1 MAKNKNKAKKLQ
13 RDIKRR
19 EKKKQLKQM
28 VKLEKSIL
36 LGVYD
41 NYMKEMSEHEKL
53 KDFMYLGSFNTE
65 PIYMLHDLGK
75 NVGMTKDGSIS
86 VKIEVYV
93 VDEEFL
99 SKMDAYK
106 VSKGKNEEARI
117 YNRET
122 IDSPYGPIQVYF
134 FNASNDI
141 LRANTKVNTNVKE
154 YFDNKQLKNLILNN

>member
-41 NYMKEMSEHEKL
+41 NYMKEMPEHEKL

-75 NVGMTKDGSIS
+75 NVGMTKNGSIS
-86 VKIEVYV
+86 VKIEVYSISE
-93 VDEEFL
+93 DFL
-99 SKMDAYK
+99 SKMDTYK
-106 VSKGKNEEARI
+106 VARGEKKENCV
-117 YNRET
+117 YVRET
-122 IDSPYGPIQVYF
+122 IDSPYGPVEVYF
-134 FNASNDI
+134 FNVTNELLKD
-141 LRANTKVNTNVKE
+141 NVKVNTNVKE
-154 YFDNKQLKNLILNN
+154 YFDNKELKNIILNQ